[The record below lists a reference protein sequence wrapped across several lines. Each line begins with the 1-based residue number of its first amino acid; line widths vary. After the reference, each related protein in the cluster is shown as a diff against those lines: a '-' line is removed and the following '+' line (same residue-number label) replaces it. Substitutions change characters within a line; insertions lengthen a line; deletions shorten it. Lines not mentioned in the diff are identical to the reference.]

1 MKRILFAP
9 SLIVALGLATLLVA
23 AGLGA
28 FSLKGE
34 EGPPAGKADAKTGTP
49 SSTANDAPPQGAAS
63 AGTAAA
69 AAATSSS
76 SSSPSKKSSSSSS
89 SILSFSTTADKTSV
103 SLGDRVVVTYAARI
117 PAGATLTLDALV
129 TPAPAGGARPPGGAV
144 LEFENPAPPTLTKS
158 KTGDFLEWSQ
168 SVALFPFAAGA
179 ITVPGPHYTFEE
191 SFSDRKF
198 DVRPQDLELT
208 VTSRLPPGQK
218 PEQLAPKAD
227 KPVRIP
233 AWPAKYWIALAAGVA
248 LVAALVAWLVLRRR
262 RTTASATASAPALSP
277 SEELR
282 LALARLAATAE
293 NLGDDARAFYSEL
306 TYAVKR
312 FLERVTGDPV
322 LEWTT
327 FETVR
332 RLREKG
338 FEFPREAAFPDLLAS
353 ADRVKFGKGAATRE
367 DARDALVKARVVL
380 HDVEARQKAEA
391 ARAAA
396 AKERAS

>member
-1 MKRILFAP
+1 MKKI
-9 SLIVALGLATLLVA
+9 LGLATLLFA
-23 AGLGA
+23 SGFGA
-28 FSLKGE
+28 FSLNGE
-34 EGPPAGKADAKTGTP
+34 EGPK
-49 SSTANDAPPQGAAS
+49 
-63 AGTAAA
+63 
-69 AAATSSS
+69 SS
-76 SSSPSKKSSSSSS
+76 SSSP
-89 SILSFSTTADKTSV
+89 LTFSATADRASV

-129 TPAPAGGARPPGGAV
+129 TPAPEEGARPPGGAV
-144 LEFENPAPPTLTKS
+144 LEFENPATSTLTRS
-158 KTGDFLEWSQ
+158 RTGDFFEWSQ
-168 SVALFPFAAGA
+168 SVALFPFAAG
-179 ITVPGPHYTFEE
+179 TVQVPGPHYIFEE
-191 SFSDRKF
+191 KPGNRVE
-198 DVRPQDLELT
+198 VRPPTVELT
-208 VTSRLPPGQK
+208 VASRLPPGQK
-218 PEQLAPKAD
+218 PDELAPKAD

-233 AWPAKYWIALAAGVA
+233 AWPASYWIALGAGLA

-262 RTTASATASAPALSP
+262 RKAAVVTATEPALAP
-277 SEELR
+277 GEELR
-282 LALARLAATAE
+282 LALGRLAAAAE

-367 DARDALVKARVVL
+367 DAREALVKARIVL
-380 HDVEARQKAEA
+380 HDVEARQKADA